1 MDKNVLT
8 LLETGYGLQRSGQL
22 DRAEAQ
28 YREALRQDPGN
39 IHALNLLGVIC
50 VNTDRAAEAVQLI
63 AAAVAQEP
71 GDAEALANL
80 GLAQK
85 DLKQF
90 TEASESFERAIR
102 LNPRNPVTHNNLG
115 NVQAALGN
123 FRAAVA
129 TYRRALRLDP
139 DYAECLSNLAASLKE
154 VKQLEGALAAAD
166 RAIELRPDFAEA
178 HNNRGEILF
187 KQARFAEAA
196 ESYRA
201 AVRRRE
207 NYVAAM
213 INLSSASKECGDVEA
228 ARAILDD
235 VVRRNPDSPRA
246 HNSLGVLLEQLGKGG
261 DAAKRFREA
270 FRLSPDY
277 ANAYYQLA
285 QLRGQGL
292 ADEEVKAVERLIDRP
307 GTFDDQRMPLAFA
320 LACAYEDR
328 GDYDRSFLYL
338 DMAKALKSKRS
349 AYDDAQV
356 SNYYDSI
363 RRSFGEKAPRSEGVG
378 GWPLQATCA
387 RRGTTDGQERRAPT
401 RARQGGRAG
410 MSLQG
415 PSAHTLAALD
425 QQSQAERPRPV
436 FVLGMPRSGTT
447 LTEQILGSH
456 PDVHGAGELSFME
469 DTINEAS
476 RRTGKPFPG
485 LAQSLTPALLDELGA
500 LYLGRLAARA
510 GNEAV
515 VVDKTPMNFQY
526 IGFIARI
533 LPEARFIHCR
543 RNPVDNCLSIFKL
556 PFEESHSYAHGLES
570 LGRYYRRY
578 AGLME
583 HWNRIVPDRIATV
596 AYEDLVADFEAETRR
611 LLEFLDLPFSAS
623 VLAFH
628 ETRRIV
634 KTPSASQIRQPIYGT
649 SVGRW
654 KKYRNHLGPLL
665 DQLETLHDG

>member
-1 MDKNVLT
+1 MDEQVLT
-8 LLETGYGLQRSGQL
+8 LIETGYGLQRLGQL
-22 DRAEAQ
+22 DQAEVQ

-50 VNTDRAAEAVQLI
+50 INTDRAAEAAELI
-63 AAAVAQEP
+63 AAAVEQEP
-71 GDAEALANL
+71 GDAEARANL

-90 TEASESFERAIR
+90 TEARESLQHAIR

-115 NVQAALGN
+115 NVQAALGD
-123 FRAAVA
+123 FRAAVE
-129 TYRRALRLDP
+129 TYRNGLRLDP
-139 DYAECLSNLAASLKE
+139 DYVECLSNLAAALKE
-154 VKQLEGALAAAD
+154 VKQFDGALAAAD

-187 KQARFAEAA
+187 KQARFFEAA

-201 AVRRRE
+201 AVGHRH

-213 INLSSASKECGDVEA
+213 INLSSARKECGDIDA
-228 ARAILDD
+228 AREILHD
-235 VVRRNPDSPRA
+235 VLRRNPDSPRA
-246 HNSLGVLLEQLGKGG
+246 HNSLGVLLEQLGQGEE
-261 DAAKRFREA
+261 AADKFRQA
-270 FRLSPDY
+270 IRLSPDY

-292 ADEEVKAVERLIDRP
+292 SDEEVEAVQQLIDRP
-307 GTFDDQRMPLAFA
+307 ETLDDQRMPLAFA

-328 GDYDRSFLYL
+328 GDHDRSFYYL
-338 DMAKALKSKRS
+338 DTAKALKAERS

-356 SNYYDSI
+356 SEFYDSI
-363 RRSFGEKAPRSEGVG
+363 RKAFGEKVPQSEGVG
-378 GWPLQATCA
+378 GWPLQASCA
-387 RRGTTDGQERRAPT
+387 PRGATDGQERGAPI
-401 RARQGGRAG
+401 RARQGRRARL
-410 MSLQG
+410 SLQG
-415 PSAHTLAALD
+415 PSAHALAAPE
-425 QQSQAERPRPV
+425 QGGEAERSRPV
-436 FVLGMPRSGTT
+436 FILGMPRSGTS
-447 LTEQILGSH
+447 LTEQILSSH

-469 DTINEAS
+469 DTISEAS
-476 RRTGKPFPG
+476 RRTGKPFPE
-485 LAQSLTPALLDELGA
+485 LASSLTPALLDELGA
-500 LYLGRLAARA
+500 LYLDRLTERA
-510 GNEAV
+510 GKEAV
-515 VVDKTPMNFQY
+515 IVDKTPMNFQY

-533 LPEARFIHCR
+533 LPDTRFIHCR

-570 LGRYYRRY
+570 LGRYYKRY

-583 HWNRIVPDRIATV
+583 HWNRVVSDRIATV
-596 AYEDLVADFEAETRR
+596 VYEDLVADFEAETRR
-611 LLEFLDLPFSAS
+611 LLGFLDLPFSAT

-634 KTPSASQIRQPIYGT
+634 KTPSASQIRQPIYST

-654 KKYRNHLGPLL
+654 KKYRKHLGPLL

>member
-1 MDKNVLT
+1 MDEHVLT

-22 DRAEAQ
+22 DQAEAR
-28 YREALRQDPGN
+28 YREALRQDPEN
-39 IHALNLLGVIC
+39 FHALNLLGVIC
-50 VNTDRAAEAVQLI
+50 INTDRAAEAADLI
-63 AAAVAQEP
+63 TAAVEQDP

-90 TEASESFERAIR
+90 TEAGASLQRAIR
-102 LNPRNPVTHNNLG
+102 LNPHNPVTHNNLG
-115 NVQAALGN
+115 NVQAALGD
-123 FRAAVA
+123 FKAAVEA
-129 TYRRALRLDP
+129 YRTALRLDP
-139 DYAECLSNLAASLKE
+139 DYAECLSNLAAALKE
-154 VKQLEGALAAAD
+154 VRQYDGALAAAD

-201 AVRRRE
+201 AVDHRQ

-213 INLSSASKECGDVEA
+213 INLSSARKECGDVDA
-228 ARAILDD
+228 AREILDD
-235 VVRRNPDSPRA
+235 VLRRNPDSPRA
-246 HNSLGVLLEQLGKGG
+246 HNSLGVLLEQLGHGD

-270 FRLSPDY
+270 IRLSPDY

-292 ADEEVKAVERLIDRP
+292 SDEEMEAVERLIGRSETLDN
-307 GTFDDQRMPLAFA
+307 QRMPLAFA
-320 LACAYEDR
+320 LACAYENC
-328 GDYDRSFLYL
+328 GDHDRSFFYL

-356 SNYYDSI
+356 SQYYDSI
-363 RRSFGEKAPRSEGVG
+363 SKAFDADFPKSEGVVG
-378 GWPLQATCA
+378 GPLQASCT
-387 RRGTTDGQERRAPT
+387 RRGARDGQERRAPI
-401 RARQGGRAG
+401 RARQGRRARL
-410 MSLQG
+410 SLQG
-415 PSAHTLAALD
+415 PSDHTLAAAD
-425 QQSQAERPRPV
+425 HRHRPEGPRPV
-436 FVLGMPRSGTT
+436 FILGMPRSGTS
-447 LTEQILGSH
+447 LTEQILSSH

-469 DTINEAS
+469 DTISEAS
-476 RRTGKPFPG
+476 HRTGKPFPE
-485 LAQSLTPALLDELGA
+485 LSSSLTPALLDDLGA
-500 LYLGRLAARA
+500 LYLGRLTARS

-533 LPEARFIHCR
+533 LPDARFIHCR

-570 LGRYYRRY
+570 LGKYYKRY
-578 AGLME
+578 AGLMA

-628 ETRRIV
+628 KTKRIV
-634 KTPSASQIRQPIYGT
+634 KTPSASQIRQPIYST
-649 SVGRW
+649 SVDRW
-654 KKYRNHLGPLL
+654 KKYRKHLGPLL
-665 DQLETLHDG
+665 TQLETLQDG

>member
-1 MDKNVLT
+1 MDEHVLT
-8 LLETGYGLQRSGQL
+8 LLESGYGLQRSGRL
-22 DRAEAQ
+22 DEAEAR
-28 YREALRQDPGN
+28 YREALRQDPKN

-50 VNTDRAAEAVQLI
+50 INTGRAGEAAELI
-63 AAAVAQEP
+63 AAAVEQNP

-80 GLAQK
+80 GLARK

-90 TEASESFERAIR
+90 AGARESLQRAIR
-102 LNPRNPVTHNNLG
+102 LNPGNPVTHNNLG
-115 NVQAALGN
+115 NVQAALGDYK
-123 FRAAVA
+123 AAVA
-129 TYRRALRLDP
+129 TYRTALRLDP
-139 DYAECLSNLAASLKE
+139 DYVECLSNLSAALKE
-154 VKQLEGALAAAD
+154 VKQFDGALAAAD

-201 AVRRRE
+201 AVDHRQD
-207 NYVAAM
+207 YVAAM
-213 INLSSASKECGDVEA
+213 INLSSARKECGDVEA
-228 ARAILDD
+228 ARAILGE
-235 VVRRNPDSPRA
+235 VLRRNPDNPRA
-246 HNSLGVLLEQLGKGG
+246 HNSLGVLFEQLGQGG
-261 DAAKRFREA
+261 DAADQFRHA
-270 FRLSPDY
+270 IHLSPDY

-292 ADEEVKAVERLIDRP
+292 SDEEVEAVEQLIDRP
-307 GTFDDQRMPLAFA
+307 ETLDDQRMPLAFA

-328 GDYDRSFLYL
+328 GDHDRSFFHL
-338 DMAKALKSKRS
+338 DAAKALKAKRS

-356 SNYYDSI
+356 GEYYDSI
-363 RRSFGEKAPRSEGVG
+363 RTALGEKIPHA
-378 GWPLQATCA
+378 
-387 RRGTTDGQERRAPT
+387 
-401 RARQGGRAG
+401 
-410 MSLQG
+410 
-415 PSAHTLAALD
+415 LAAPD
-425 QQSQAERPRPV
+425 QGSQAERPRPV

-447 LTEQILGSH
+447 LTEQILSSH
-456 PDVHGAGELSFME
+456 PEVCGAGELSFME
-469 DTINEAS
+469 DTINEAK
-476 RRTGKPFPG
+476 RRTGKPFPELVSS
-485 LAQSLTPALLDELGA
+485 LAPSLREELGA
-500 LYLGRLAARA
+500 LYHGRLAARA
-510 GNEAV
+510 GDESI

-533 LPEARFIHCR
+533 LPGARFIHCR

-578 AGLME
+578 AGLMD
-583 HWNRIVPDRIATV
+583 HWHRIVPDRITTV
-596 AYEDLVADFEAETRR
+596 VYEDLVADFEARTRR

-634 KTPSASQIRQPIYGT
+634 KTPSASQIRQPIYST

-654 KKYRNHLGPLL
+654 KKYRKHLGPLL
-665 DQLETLHDG
+665 EQLESIPDG